1 MKINLA
7 VHTSRSVENALRTV
21 TKNEAEMEEKNCFKK
36 EGISLKRQSK
46 WNVCVMVL
54 TSIEIF
60 QLDFCLEAAVFHC
73 AIASCYLFPQNDN
86 DKTSKCIHER
96 LCIWRICQ
104 ISNANIFLSSPLAKE
119 LSINVNCVLLVE
131 GGFWNVWKIS
141 LYPLYSQ

>member
-7 VHTSRSVENALRTV
+7 VHTSRSVENSLRKV

-60 QLDFCLEAAVFHC
+60 QLDFCLEAAVFIVQLLLATCFHRTIMTRHQN
-73 AIASCYLFPQNDN
+73 ASTNAHAYDEFVKFRTQTFSFLRPSLKSFQSTSIASFR
-86 DKTSKCIHER
+86 SWGVVKCVK
-96 LCIWRICQ
+96 
-104 ISNANIFLSSPLAKE
+104 NIIIPTL
-119 LSINVNCVLLVE
+119 
-131 GGFWNVWKIS
+131 
-141 LYPLYSQ
+141 